1 MRKNKKQ
8 EKGVERDDGINTGGD
23 LQHKSMS
30 YEEIRENLKRD
41 LLHHLDMQLETS
53 DDQVME
59 LIEEGILSIGKTVY
73 LSLSQK
79 NALRRELYH
88 AIRKLGILQELI
100 DDPTVTE
107 IMVNGPDHIF
117 LEKNGQLLRHPGCF
131 ESVEKLQDVISQIV
145 AGCNRVVNE
154 RDPIVDAR
162 IAGSRVH
169 VVLAPVA
176 LNGPIL
182 TIRRFPEHPI
192 TMEQLIG
199 FGSINREVSEFLRT
213 LVEAKYNILIGGGT
227 GSGKTTFLNVLSGFI
242 PKQERIITIEDSAEL
257 QIQGVENLVRMET
270 RNANMEE
277 CRPITIRDLIRAA
290 LRMRPDR
297 VIVGEVRGAEALDM
311 LQAMNTGHDG
321 SLSTAHANSAE
332 DMIMRLESMVLMG
345 ADLPLPSIRR
355 QIASA
360 IDIIIHLGRLR
371 DRSRRVLSVMEMTCD
386 EEGEIRLHPLYL
398 FQETGEENGR
408 VQGRLEKAGELLH
421 TDKLRMAGK

>member
-1 MRKNKKQ
+1 M
-8 EKGVERDDGINTGGD
+8 
-23 LQHKSMS
+23 
-30 YEEIRENLKRD
+30 IRETLKSD

-53 DDQVME
+53 DEQVME
-59 LIEEGILSIGKTVY
+59 LIEERILSLGKTTY
-73 LSLSQK
+73 LSLAQK
-79 NALRRELYH
+79 NTLRRELYH
-88 AIRKLGILQELI
+88 GIRKLGILQDLI
-100 DDPTVTE
+100 DDPAVTE
-107 IMVNGPDHIF
+107 IMVNGTDHIF
-117 LEKNGQLLRHPGCF
+117 LEKDGKLYRHPGRF

-169 VVLAPVA
+169 VVLPPVA

-192 TMEQLIG
+192 TMEQLIS
-199 FGSINREVSEFLRT
+199 FGSITSEVSQFLQT

-257 QIQGVENLVRMET
+257 QIQGVENLVRLET
-270 RNANMEE
+270 RNSNMDE
-277 CRPITIRDLIRAA
+277 CRPIAIRDLIRAA

-297 VIVGEVRGAEALDM
+297 VIVGECRGAEALDM

-371 DRSRRVLSVMEMTCD
+371 DRSRRVLSVVEMDTG
-386 EEGEIRLHPLYL
+386 ENGEICMHPL
-398 FQETGEENGR
+398 FEFRETGEENGH
-408 VQGRLEKAGELLH
+408 VIGVLEKVGELKH
-421 TDKLRMAGK
+421 TDKLLMAGKNL